1 MIRNRSGLIVEV
13 TENDILSAGG
23 NPVTQT
29 VKFALKGLALNMA
42 AELRPYGVSV
52 VAITPGFLRSE
63 TMLERFGVTEET
75 WREGAKK
82 DKNFLESESPLF
94 VGRAVAAL
102 AGDPAILE
110 RSGQLLSS
118 WELGREYRF
127 TDADGRRPDW
137 GAIKIDFS
145 RHPAEL
151 LQLLRTGS
159 EIQLRWLSALT
170 RKTKHFLGQL
180 PHQKKSAMPR
190 DPGRRIG

>member
-1 MIRNRSGLIVEV
+1 MKL
-13 TENDILSAGG
+13 
-23 NPVTQT
+23 
-29 VKFALKGLALNMA
+29 ALKGLALNMA
-42 AELRPYGVSV
+42 AELRPYGVSA

-127 TDADGRRPDW
+127 TDADGRRIRPVNPS
-137 GAIKIDFS
+137 S
-145 RHPAEL
+145 RFASHV
-151 LQLLRTGS
+151 
-159 EIQLRWLSALT
+159 
-170 RKTKHFLGQL
+170 
-180 PHQKKSAMPR
+180 
-190 DPGRRIG
+190 